1 MNEMHKKTAVLLNYQ
16 CITLIDSNGVSQQ
29 QGDQSKCGPL
39 CVCVCV
45 DGRGI
50 KKKIEFRSLMAMR
63 KKLGESGSSA
73 PNTHSSSE
81 TGSADIAVLPL
92 QENKAR
98 NLVLLST
105 SSTMLLM
112 RSCVW
117 YTSPHQLSPL
127 AACFHAGRLFVL
139 NAELK
144 CTL

>member
-1 MNEMHKKTAVLLNYQ
+1 MHKKTAVLLNYQ

-98 NLVLLST
+98 NLVLL
-105 SSTMLLM
+105 LM

-127 AACFHAGRLFVL
+127 AACFHAGR
-139 NAELK
+139 
-144 CTL
+144 